1 MIPKLYCRTRS
12 PGECAPAISSRH
24 DSPAATT
31 VRTLPLLPAPD
42 PCCPAVVHTH
52 APSSGSM
59 LSYCGPHPCSQLWIH
74 AARLWS
80 TPMLPAPDPCCPAV
94 VHTHAPSSGSMLPGC
109 GPHPQNGN
117 WDSRASAI
125 TPLGSRKNR
134 SPASASTLL
143 SDTSASPQRSW
154 NCVWNPS
161 CKEIGKDSAASGRGL
176 AIQAIVYSKGG

>member
-94 VHTHAPSSGSMLPGC
+94 VHTHRMETGTPGLLPSLLLAAERTEAQPLLPLCFLTPVHHPRGAGIVC
-109 GPHPQNGN
+109 G
-117 WDSRASAI
+117 I
-125 TPLGSRKNR
+125 L
-134 SPASASTLL
+134 
-143 SDTSASPQRSW
+143 
-154 NCVWNPS
+154 
-161 CKEIGKDSAASGRGL
+161 AAKKSGRTARRLEGDWL
-176 AIQAIVYSKGG
+176 SKP

>member
-24 DSPAATT
+24 DTPATSR

-52 APSSGSM
+52 VPSSGSM
-59 LSYCGPHPCSQLWIH
+59 LPCCGPHPCSQLWIH
-74 AARLWS
+74 AVLLWS
-80 TPMLPAPDPCCPAV
+80 TPMLPALDPCCPAV
-94 VHTHAPSSGSMLPGC
+94 VHTHGMETGTPGLLPSLLL
-109 GPHPQNGN
+109 
-117 WDSRASAI
+117 AAE
-125 TPLGSRKNR
+125 R

-154 NCVWNPS
+154 NSVWNPS
-161 CKEIGKDSAASGRGL
+161 CKEIGKDSAASGRGWL
-176 AIQAIVYSKGG
+176 SKP